1 MSLLRLAA
9 LLLVLALGSSSLH
22 ATDGGFT
29 ATLSKDQQASAGL
42 TKLSTDEETALNV
55 LVAREVSA
63 ARQGGV
69 RAFAGNFLSR
79 RKPEERAQAGL
90 DRLTP
95 AEQARLKDLVAAA
108 LASGPAWT
116 EPKSKLVSLDTSVKD
131 PRHLEVHGEV
141 SFLYG
146 WGSGGRSI
154 KGGSIYTTFT
164 DPAGRYQFAVGYSQ
178 YEGSGFFDRGF
189 GGGPGFCLRGH

>member
-1 MSLLRLAA
+1 MQFLRTAA
-9 LLLVLALGSSSLH
+9 AFFVLVFGAASLH
-22 ATDGGFT
+22 AADGGFT
-29 ATLSKDQQASAGL
+29 ATLSSEQLNAAGL
-42 TKLSTDEETALNV
+42 SKLSAAEDDALNT

-69 RAFAGNFLSR
+69 RAFAGTFVGR
-79 RKPEERAQAGL
+79 RKPDERAQAGL

-95 AEQARLKDLVAAA
+95 VEQDRLNDFVAAA
-108 LASGPAWT
+108 LASGPAFT
-116 EPKSKLVSLDTSVKD
+116 EPASKLASLDTSVKD

-141 SFLYG
+141 SFMYG
-146 WGSGGRSI
+146 WGSGGRSV

-178 YEGSGFFDRGF
+178 YEGNGFLGRGF
-189 GGGPGFCLRGH
+189 GGGPGLCLRGH

>member
-9 LLLVLALGSSSLH
+9 LLLALALGSSSLH

-42 TKLSTDEETALNV
+42 TKLSVDEQTALNA

-79 RKPEERAQAGL
+79 RKLEERAQTGI

-95 AEQARLKDLVAAA
+95 AEQARLNDLVATA
-108 LASGPAWT
+108 LAAGPAWT
-116 EPKSKLVSLDTSVKD
+116 EPASKLASLDTSVKD

-141 SFLYG
+141 SFMYG

-164 DPAGRYQFAVGYSQ
+164 DPAGRYQFAIGYSQ
-178 YEGSGFFDRGF
+178 YEGSGFLGRGF

>member
-1 MSLLRLAA
+1 MSPLRLAV
-9 LLLVLALGSSSLH
+9 LLLVLALGSGALR
-22 ATDGGFT
+22 AAEGGFT
-29 ATLSKDQQASAGL
+29 ATLSSGQQSVAGL
-42 TKLSTDEETALNV
+42 TKLSADEVTALNA
-55 LVAREVSA
+55 LVAREVAA

-79 RKPEERAQAGL
+79 RKSDERAQAGL
-90 DRLTP
+90 DHLST
-95 AEQARLKDLVAAA
+95 AEQARLNDFVAAA

-116 EPKSKLVSLDTSVKD
+116 EPKSKLASLDTAVKD
-131 PRHLEVHGEV
+131 PRHLEVHGEI